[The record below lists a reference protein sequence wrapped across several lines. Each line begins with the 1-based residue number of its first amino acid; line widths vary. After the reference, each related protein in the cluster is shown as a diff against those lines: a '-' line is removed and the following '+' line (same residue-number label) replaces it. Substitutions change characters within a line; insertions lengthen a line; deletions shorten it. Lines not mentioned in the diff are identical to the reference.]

1 MDTTE
6 GFPQSRQ
13 NDKYSNHSALNAL
26 DYYIPRRP
34 STAAHQ
40 LWMIYIHGGAWRDP
54 EIDSTSFTQAQNL
67 LLQSREI
74 DQIAGFASINYRLSP
89 YPSHPQSPSDP
100 SDPARNAHHPDHLN
114 DILDALRHLQ
124 DAFSFG
130 TRYLLV
136 GHSCGATLAFQ
147 VAMMQHQQQSKSS
160 PLTAPVPPPLA
171 LLAVEGLYDLP
182 ALVAY
187 HSDSPIYQHLITN
200 AFGPDPEDWAR
211 ASPTTLSTSTQ
222 VPHQQHTDWPKLIVL
237 AHSRQDEL
245 VEWQQVDLMH
255 AALKKSGRFD
265 ELQLTMISM
274 SRILNPHQIPALLHM
289 VDPAE
294 LGVHLFQQDF
304 LRLGHEEVDEGREQ
318 EVDACEH
325 VEGVEAAVLE
335 MGVVSAEEEDEEE
348 EEEGGE

>member
-13 NDKYSNHSALNAL
+13 NVKYSNHSALNTL

-34 STAAHQ
+34 STADHQ
-40 LWMIYIHGGAWRDP
+40 LWIIYIHGGAWRDP

-89 YPSHPQSPSDP
+89 YPSHPHSPSNP

-124 DAFSFG
+124 DTFSFG

-147 VAMMQHQQQSKSS
+147 VAMMQHQHQQPSKS
-160 PLTAPVPPPLA
+160 PPPLA

-187 HSDSPIYQHLITN
+187 HSDSPIYSHLITN
-200 AFGPDPEDWAR
+200 AFGPNPSDWAR
-211 ASPTTLSTSTQ
+211 ASPSSGISSASS
-222 VPHQQHTDWPKLIVL
+222 HQHQAEAWPNLIVL

-255 AALKKSGRFD
+255 AALKSRGFD
-265 ELQLTMISM
+265 E
-274 SRILNPHQIPALLHM
+274 
-289 VDPAE
+289 V
-294 LGVHLFQQDF
+294 
-304 LRLGHEEVDEGREQ
+304 
-318 EVDACEH
+318 
-325 VEGVEAAVLE
+325 
-335 MGVVSAEEEDEEE
+335 
-348 EEEGGE
+348 GGEDGGGGRLKLVELNGGHDEVWRQGEELARAVGETLQVVRGWGGV

>member
-1 MDTTE
+1 MDTTQ

-13 NDKYSNHSALNAL
+13 NVKYSNRSALNTL

-34 STAAHQ
+34 STADHQ
-40 LWMIYIHGGAWRDP
+40 LWIIYIHGGAWRDP
-54 EIDSTSFTQAQNL
+54 EIDSTSFVQAQNL

-89 YPSHPQSPSDP
+89 YPSHPHSPSDP

-124 DAFSFG
+124 DTFSFG

-147 VAMMQHQQQSKSS
+147 AAMMQHQHHHHQQSNSS
-160 PLTAPVPPPLA
+160 PLTSPDAVVVPPPLA
-171 LLAVEGLYDLP
+171 LLAIEGLYDLP

-200 AFGPDPEDWAR
+200 AFGPNPQDWTR
-211 ASPTTLSTSTQ
+211 ASPTTLSTTSPTQ
-222 VPHQQHTDWPKLIVL
+222 LPHHHHQQQATQTWPNLIVL

-255 AALKKSGRFD
+255 AALKTRGFD
-265 ELQLTMISM
+265 E
-274 SRILNPHQIPALLHM
+274 
-289 VDPAE
+289 
-294 LGVHLFQQDF
+294 
-304 LRLGHEEVDEGREQ
+304 
-318 EVDACEH
+318 
-325 VEGVEAAVLE
+325 
-335 MGVVSAEEEDEEE
+335 
-348 EEEGGE
+348 

>member
-13 NDKYSNHSALNAL
+13 NVKYSNHSALNTL

-34 STAAHQ
+34 STADHQ
-40 LWMIYIHGGAWRDP
+40 LWIIYIHGGAWRDP

-89 YPSHPQSPSDP
+89 YPSHPQSPSNP

-114 DILDALRHLQ
+114 DILAALRHLQ
-124 DAFSFG
+124 DTFSFG

-147 VAMMQHQQQSKSS
+147 VAMMQHQQQQLKSS

-200 AFGPDPEDWAR
+200 AFGPNTQDWAR
-211 ASPTTLSTSTQ
+211 ASPTTLSTSVQ
-222 VPHQQHTDWPKLIVL
+222 VPPPHQQQDAWPNLIVL

-255 AALKKSGRFD
+255 AALKESGRFD
-265 ELQLTMISM
+265 EVGRGEGGDGGGRLKLIE
-274 SRILNPHQIPALLHM
+274 LNGAHDD
-289 VDPAE
+289 VW
-294 LGVHLFQQDF
+294 
-304 LRLGHEEVDEGREQ
+304 R
-318 EVDACEH
+318 
-325 VEGVEAAVLE
+325 
-335 MGVVSAEEEDEEE
+335 
-348 EEEGGE
+348 EGGELARAVRETLQVVRGWV

>member
-1 MDTTE
+1 MLSDTQFDYTSSLLPHDFLTIRYQLRQYTMDTTE

-13 NDKYSNHSALNAL
+13 NVKYSNHSALNTL

-34 STAAHQ
+34 STADHQ
-40 LWMIYIHGGAWRDP
+40 LWIIYIHGGAWRDP
-54 EIDSTSFTQAQNL
+54 GIDSTSFTQAQNL

-89 YPSHPQSPSDP
+89 YSSHPQSPSHP

-124 DAFSFG
+124 DTFSFG

-147 VAMMQHQQQSKSS
+147 AAMMQHQHHQQSKSS
-160 PLTAPVPPPLA
+160 PLTSPDAVLVPPPLA

-200 AFGPDPEDWAR
+200 AFGPNPADWAR
-211 ASPTTLSTSTQ
+211 ASPTTLSTTSTQ
-222 VPHQQHTDWPKLIVL
+222 VPPHQPQAETWPNLIVL

-255 AALKKSGRFD
+255 AALKKSRGFD
-265 ELQLTMISM
+265 E
-274 SRILNPHQIPALLHM
+274 
-289 VDPAE
+289 V
-294 LGVHLFQQDF
+294 
-304 LRLGHEEVDEGREQ
+304 GRR
-318 EVDACEH
+318 
-325 VEGVEAAVLE
+325 
-335 MGVVSAEEEDEEE
+335 
-348 EEEGGE
+348 EEEGGGGRLKLIELHGAHDEVWRGGGELARAVRETLQVVRGWV

>member
-13 NDKYSNHSALNAL
+13 NVKYSNHSALNTL

-34 STAAHQ
+34 STADHQ
-40 LWMIYIHGGAWRDP
+40 LWIIYIHGGAWRDP

-89 YPSHPQSPSDP
+89 YPSHPHSPSNP

-124 DAFSFG
+124 DTFSFG

-136 GHSCGATLAFQ
+136 GHS
-147 VAMMQHQQQSKSS
+147 
-160 PLTAPVPPPLA
+160 
-171 LLAVEGLYDLP
+171 
-182 ALVAY
+182 
-187 HSDSPIYQHLITN
+187 HLITN
-200 AFGPDPEDWAR
+200 AFGPNPSDWAR
-211 ASPTTLSTSTQ
+211 ASPSSGISSASS
-222 VPHQQHTDWPKLIVL
+222 HQHQAEAWPNLIVL

-255 AALKKSGRFD
+255 AALKSRGFD
-265 ELQLTMISM
+265 E
-274 SRILNPHQIPALLHM
+274 
-289 VDPAE
+289 V
-294 LGVHLFQQDF
+294 
-304 LRLGHEEVDEGREQ
+304 
-318 EVDACEH
+318 
-325 VEGVEAAVLE
+325 
-335 MGVVSAEEEDEEE
+335 
-348 EEEGGE
+348 GGEDGGGGRLKLVELNGGHDEVWRQGEELARAVGETLQVVRGWGGV

>member
-13 NDKYSNHSALNAL
+13 NVKYSNHSALNTL

-34 STAAHQ
+34 STADHQ
-40 LWMIYIHGGAWRDP
+40 LWIIYIHGGAWRDP
-54 EIDSTSFTQAQNL
+54 EIDSTSFTKAQNL
-67 LLQSREI
+67 LLQSRET

-124 DAFSFG
+124 DTFSFG

-147 VAMMQHQQQSKSS
+147 LAMMQHQHQQQSNPS
-160 PLTAPVPPPLA
+160 PLTPPDAVVPPPLA
-171 LLAVEGLYDLP
+171 LLTVEGLYDLP

-187 HSDSPIYQHLITN
+187 HSDSPIYSHLITN
-200 AFGPDPEDWAR
+200 AFGPNPEDWAR
-211 ASPTTLSTSTQ
+211 ASPTTLSPSPVQ
-222 VPHQQHTDWPKLIVL
+222 VPPAHQQQAETWPTLIVL

-255 AALKKSGRFD
+255 AALKSRGFD
-265 ELQLTMISM
+265 EVGRGVGGDGGRRLKLI
-274 SRILNPHQIPALLHM
+274 
-289 VDPAE
+289 E
-294 LGVHLFQQDF
+294 LDGAHDDVW
-304 LRLGHEEVDEGREQ
+304 R
-318 EVDACEH
+318 
-325 VEGVEAAVLE
+325 
-335 MGVVSAEEEDEEE
+335 
-348 EEEGGE
+348 EGGELARAVGETLQVVRGWV

>member
-13 NDKYSNHSALNAL
+13 NVKYSNHSTLNTL

-34 STAAHQ
+34 STADHQ
-40 LWMIYIHGGAWRDP
+40 LWIIYIHGGAWRDP
-54 EIDSTSFTQAQNL
+54 EIDSTSFTKAQNL

-89 YPSHPQSPSDP
+89 YPSHPQSPSHP

-124 DAFSFG
+124 DTFSFG

-147 VAMMQHQQQSKSS
+147 AAMMQHQQQQQWNSS
-160 PLTAPVPPPLA
+160 AAPPPVPPPIA

-200 AFGPDPEDWAR
+200 AFGPNPADWAR
-211 ASPTTLSTSTQ
+211 ASPSSGIS
-222 VPHQQHTDWPKLIVL
+222 PRSPSSHQPPPPPPREAWPNLIVL

-265 ELQLTMISM
+265 E
-274 SRILNPHQIPALLHM
+274 
-289 VDPAE
+289 
-294 LGVHLFQQDF
+294 
-304 LRLGHEEVDEGREQ
+304 
-318 EVDACEH
+318 
-325 VEGVEAAVLE
+325 
-335 MGVVSAEEEDEEE
+335 
-348 EEEGGE
+348 